1 MTTSLRLTSVGVTK
15 WRAAGLALG
24 FGVIL
29 AAGGGQA
36 AVTVFG
42 GPGPADDCFKAA
54 KFGLAPEAGID
65 SCTKAIQSQPM
76 TDHDMAGTYVNRGV
90 IYMALAT
97 FVPAQHD
104 FEQAMK
110 LDPKMGEAVVNHGG
124 ALIALKHYA
133 DGIAEISRGLELNPS
148 EPEKAYFNRA
158 LAYES
163 LDDLKAAYYDY
174 SKAAEL
180 KPTWDEPRAE
190 LARFTVTQR

>member
-1 MTTSLRLTSVGVTK
+1 MAKRMRL
-15 WRAAGLALG
+15 AGWALG
-24 FGVIL
+24 LSAVL
-29 AAGGGQA
+29 AVGAAHA

-42 GPGPADDCFKAA
+42 GPGPAEDCYKAA
-54 KFGLAPEAGID
+54 KFGAAPADGIQ
-65 SCTKAIQSQPM
+65 SCTQAITSQIM
-76 TDHDMAGTYVNRGV
+76 SDHDLAGTYVNRGV
-90 IYMALAT
+90 IYMAMAS

-104 FEQAMK
+104 FEAAMK

-124 ALIALKHYA
+124 ALIALRRYA
-133 DGIAEISRGLELNPS
+133 DGIAEISRGLDLNPS

-180 KPTWDEPRAE
+180 KPGWDEPRAE

>member
-1 MTTSLRLTSVGVTK
+1 MSNSLRF
-15 WRAAGLALG
+15 AGLALG
-24 FGVIL
+24 FSTVL
-29 AAGGGQA
+29 AIGAAHG

-42 GPGPADDCFKAA
+42 GPGPAEDCYKAA
-54 KFGLAPEAGID
+54 KFGGAPLDGIEN
-65 SCTKAIQSQPM
+65 CTRAIKTQVM

-90 IYMALAT
+90 IYMAMAS

-104 FEQAMK
+104 FESAMK

-124 ALIALKHYA
+124 SLIAQKKYA

-148 EPEKAYFNRA
+148 EPEKAYFNRG

-180 KPTWDEPRAE
+180 KPTWDEPKAE
-190 LARFTVTQR
+190 LARFTVSQR

>member
-1 MTTSLRLTSVGVTK
+1 MTHPLRL
-15 WRAAGLALG
+15 AGLVLSLS
-24 FGVIL
+24 GVL
-29 AAGGGQA
+29 AVGAAQG

-42 GPGPADDCFKAA
+42 GPGPAEDCYKAA
-54 KFGLAPEAGID
+54 KFGIQGGHKAGIEV
-65 SCTKAIQSQPM
+65 CTSAIQTQVM

-90 IYMALAT
+90 IFMAMAQ
-97 FVPAQHD
+97 FAPAQHD
-104 FEQAMK
+104 FESAMK
-110 LDPKMGEAVVNHGG
+110 LAPKMGEAVVNHGG

-148 EPEKAYFNRA
+148 EPEKAYFNRG

-180 KPTWDEPRAE
+180 KPGWDEPKAE
-190 LARFTVTQR
+190 LSRFTVTQR

>member
-1 MTTSLRLTSVGVTK
+1 MTTSLRSAGFS
-15 WRAAGLALG
+15 AALALG
-24 FGVIL
+24 LGAVL
-29 AAGGGQA
+29 AAGAGHA

-42 GPGPADDCFKAA
+42 GPGPAEDCYKAA
-54 KFGLAPEAGID
+54 KFGTEPNAGIQ
-65 SCTKAIQSQPM
+65 SCTSAIDSEPM
-76 TDHDMAGTYVNRGV
+76 GDHDMAGTYVNRGV
-90 IYMALAT
+90 IYMTMAS

-104 FEQAMK
+104 FEHAIK

-124 ALIALKHYA
+124 ALIALKRYA

-163 LDDLKAAYYDY
+163 LDDLKAAYSDY

>member
-1 MTTSLRLTSVGVTK
+1 MATRTRL
-15 WRAAGLALG
+15 AGWALG
-24 FGVIL
+24 LSVTL
-29 AAGGGQA
+29 AVSGAHA

-42 GPGPADDCFKAA
+42 GPGPADDCYKAA
-54 KFGLAPEAGID
+54 KFGAAPVDGIQ
-65 SCTKAIQSQPM
+65 SCTQAIATQTMS
-76 TDHDMAGTYVNRGV
+76 DHDLAGTYVNRGV
-90 IYMALAT
+90 IYMAMAS

-104 FEQAMK
+104 FEAAMK

-124 ALIALKHYA
+124 ALIALRRYA
-133 DGIAEISRGLELNPS
+133 DGIAEISRGLDLNPS

-180 KPTWDEPRAE
+180 KPGWDEPRAE
-190 LARFTVTQR
+190 LSRFTVTQR

>member
-1 MTTSLRLTSVGVTK
+1 MTTPMRS
-15 WRAAGLALG
+15 AALALG
-24 FGVIL
+24 FSVVL
-29 AAGGGQA
+29 AVSAGHA

-42 GPGPADDCFKAA
+42 GPGPAEDCYKAA
-54 KFGLAPEAGID
+54 KSGVDPQSGTGV
-65 SCTKAIQSQPM
+65 CTQAIETQPM
-76 TDHDMAGTYVNRGV
+76 SDHDMAGTYVNRGV
-90 IYMALAT
+90 LYMALAS

-104 FEQAMK
+104 FEHAMK

-124 ALIALKHYA
+124 SLIAQKQYA

-163 LDDLKAAYYDY
+163 IDDLKAAYYDY

-190 LARFTVTQR
+190 LSRFTVTQR

>member
-1 MTTSLRLTSVGVTK
+1 MTMPIRL
-15 WRAAGLALG
+15 AGLALG
-24 FGVIL
+24 FSALLL
-29 AAGGGQA
+29 ASASHA

-42 GPGPADDCFKAA
+42 GPGPAEDCYKAA
-54 KFGLAPEAGID
+54 KYGGTPQDGVDIC
-65 SCTKAIQSQPM
+65 SRAIETETM
-76 TDHDMAGTYVNRGV
+76 TDRDLAGTYVNRGV
-90 IYMALAT
+90 IHMAMAS
-97 FVPAQHD
+97 FVSAQHD
-104 FEQAMK
+104 FEQAIK

-124 ALIALKHYA
+124 ALIALKKYA

-148 EPEKAYFNRA
+148 EPEKAYFNRG

-180 KPTWDEPRAE
+180 KPNWDEPKAE